1 MLDLKGSR
9 LSMKADSD
17 NELLACNA
25 KIEEVEQSIAKCE
38 AAIEKAASKAE
49 EMLAAG
55 NDKLFE
61 YWSDE
66 KKQLRDEKKQL
77 RDEKKL
83 LLEKEKLL
91 LEKKLQSQVK
101 AKVLPS

>member
-61 YWSDE
+61 YWSDKE
-66 KKQLRDEKKQL
+66 KQL

-83 LLEKEKLL
+83 LLEKEKQLR
-91 LEKKLQSQVK
+91 EKKLQSQVK